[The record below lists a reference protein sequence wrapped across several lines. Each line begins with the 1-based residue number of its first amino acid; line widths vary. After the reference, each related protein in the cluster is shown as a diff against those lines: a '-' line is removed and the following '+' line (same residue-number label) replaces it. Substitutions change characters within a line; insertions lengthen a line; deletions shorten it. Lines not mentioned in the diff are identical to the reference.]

1 MKGLVNFMANSKLI
15 IVEGPQGTGKTTI
28 TDFIRF
34 KLNYTNLYRLC
45 GTSDITPS
53 GLEKATKIYDNL
65 VNYIQSLQN
74 QSINLLF
81 DRTFFSEEI
90 YCRLGLKEYSFTEH
104 FNKLASRLNE
114 MNFDI
119 YYITLYLNNTSL
131 FEQRLKREGKVSPDY
146 LKFSFENSIKQQN
159 CYLKLAEE
167 IKEKY
172 KNIKVFTVSNDG
184 DLKITKETILDIITS
199 NK

>member
-1 MKGLVNFMANSKLI
+1 
-15 IVEGPQGTGKTTI
+15 
-28 TDFIRF
+28 
-34 KLNYTNLYRLC
+34 
-45 GTSDITPS
+45 
-53 GLEKATKIYDNL
+53 
-65 VNYIQSLQN
+65 
-74 QSINLLF
+74 
-81 DRTFFSEEI
+81 
-90 YCRLGLKEYSFTEH
+90 
-104 FNKLASRLNE
+104 